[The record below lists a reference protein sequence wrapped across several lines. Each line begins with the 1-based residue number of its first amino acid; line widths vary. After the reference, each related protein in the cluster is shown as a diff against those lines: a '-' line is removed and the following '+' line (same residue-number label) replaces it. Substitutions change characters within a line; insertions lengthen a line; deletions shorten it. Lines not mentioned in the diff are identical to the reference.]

1 MSKNYVRDRKFLG
14 LVEVIN
20 MLDDEQKATQ
30 KDVDEISH
38 AFQWIG
44 MDVKLPH
51 LNLKDVELKSSIEKV
66 KMNQRGG
73 VLFAVLNVN
82 VSRVKDYKMLSYRLY
97 LVYNIKEFVQSKMSL
112 NNREFLI
119 LKEIQGDRERWVGRR
134 VSRHAYLR
142 LGLG

>member
-30 KDVDEISH
+30 KDVDAISH

-51 LNLKDVELKSSIEKV
+51 LNLKDEELKSTIERV
-66 KMNQRGG
+66 KMNQ
-73 VLFAVLNVN
+73 
-82 VSRVKDYKMLSYRLY
+82 
-97 LVYNIKEFVQSKMSL
+97 
-112 NNREFLI
+112 
-119 LKEIQGDRERWVGRR
+119 
-134 VSRHAYLR
+134 H
-142 LGLG
+142 

>member
-1 MSKNYVRDRKFLG
+1 
-14 LVEVIN
+14 

-38 AFQWIG
+38 AFRWIG

-66 KMNQRGG
+66 KMNQHGG

-82 VSRVKDYKMLSYRLY
+82 VSHVKDYKILSYRLY
-97 LVYNIKEFVQSKMSL
+97 LVYIKEFVQSKMSL

-119 LKEIQGDRERWVGRR
+119 WKEIQGDRERLVGRR

>member
-1 MSKNYVRDRKFLG
+1 MLLKMSKNYVRDRKNLG

-30 KDVDEISH
+30 KDVDEISQ
-38 AFQWIG
+38 AFRWIG

-66 KMNQRGG
+66 KMNQHGG

-82 VSRVKDYKMLSYRLY
+82 VSGVKDYKILSYKL
-97 LVYNIKEFVQSKMSL
+97 
-112 NNREFLI
+112 
-119 LKEIQGDRERWVGRR
+119 
-134 VSRHAYLR
+134 
-142 LGLG
+142 